1 MALSSSISFGLVARH
16 TQQACTMFKIHDETK
31 DDFSYGITF
40 GEVLTSRKN
49 SIFELFD
56 FLKKENCPFWDTIWG
71 PLVYE
76 FYMLPLRYQVIHI
89 LKKKYIETITLY
101 YLLNGLI
108 Y

>member
-1 MALSSSISFGLVARH
+1 MG
-16 TQQACTMFKIHDETK
+16 MFFVITK

-56 FLKKENCPFWDTIWG
+56 FLKKENRPAQDSIWG

-76 FYMLPLRYQVIHI
+76 SYMLPLRYQIIHV
-89 LKKKYIETITLY
+89 LERKYMETIK
-101 YLLNGLI
+101 YLKN
-108 Y
+108 